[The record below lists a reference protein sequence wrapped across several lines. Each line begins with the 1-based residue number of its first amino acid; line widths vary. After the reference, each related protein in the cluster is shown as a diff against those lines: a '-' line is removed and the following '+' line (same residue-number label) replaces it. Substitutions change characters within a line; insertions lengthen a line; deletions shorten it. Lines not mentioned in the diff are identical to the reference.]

1 MDWKRNYRVAKRF
14 YETLKWTGNVII
26 ELRNDSMRDVKMDW
40 KRNYGVAKRF
50 YETLKWTGNVI
61 IELRNDSTRR

>member
-26 ELRNDSMRDVKMDW
+26 ELRKTILRDVKMDW
-40 KRNYGVAKRF
+40 KRNYRVAKQI
-50 YETLKWTGNVI
+50 YETLKCNWKRKNRTS
-61 IELRNDSTRR
+61 STNL

>member
-14 YETLKWTGNVII
+14 YETLKWTGNII
-26 ELRNDSMRDVKMDW
+26 DR
-40 KRNYGVAKRF
+40 VAKRF
-50 YETLKWTGNVI
+50 YETLKWTGNIINCETILRDVKMDWKI